1 MQQTGTIH
9 EGDGK
14 TIYVRPEAEEGVGD
28 ICGYFLDECAG
39 RADLNDGAGE
49 RGAGER
55 VEVGVADGVAH
66 ITRRN

>member
-9 EGDGK
+9 DGDGE
-14 TIYVRPEAEEGVGD
+14 TIDVRPEAEEGVGD
-28 ICGYFLDECAG
+28 ICGYFLYECAR
-39 RADLNDGAGE
+39 RADLND
-49 RGAGER
+49 GAGER